1 MDFGLLWT
9 ENDSWLSTGPPTKDP
24 LRLIKHFFDDVLLE
38 YDGLTFVLPPAVH
51 LDFFVL
57 IRLIVHSMSH
67 KILET
72 AQSPNSPIPLF
83 V

>member
-38 YDGLTFVLPPAVH
+38 YDGLTFVLPPDQVEGSFYVPY
-51 LDFFVL
+51 DF
-57 IRLIVHSMSH
+57 RD
-67 KILET
+67 
-72 AQSPNSPIPLF
+72 SPESKFPYSPFYLTLGLAEH
-83 V
+83 